1 MLIGSLEP
9 LTVGGNAGRWRPG
22 DGVEDL
28 VHAPDHVEQMPMALV
43 QVAGRELVLEEHQ
56 LAAPRSPRC

>member
-1 MLIGSLEP
+1 MFLMQLA
-9 LTVGGNAGRWRPG
+9 VGRDAGGGRSG

-43 QVAGRELVLEEHQ
+43 QVAGRELVREEH
-56 LAAPRSPRC
+56 